1 MDKNLD
7 IINLKAVK
15 FISMNGAGNKFL
27 IHDSRNQKLDIDKKL
42 ILHLLERKDLKNFDQ
57 FVQIIKPEDNGDA
70 KVNFWNADGTEAEMC
85 GNALRCIAKIIIEE
99 ERKKEILI
107 ETVNNKVICW
117 RNNSNI
123 SVNIGEPNFIWTEIP
138 LRGGNRELSTLL
150 LELPSPPCKLPKFS
164 AVNLG
169 NPHAVFFFKND
180 LSPNLKKFGKK
191 IEENEI
197 FPNKVNISFAFVED
211 EENIKL
217 NVWER
222 GAGITEACGS
232 AACAT
237 AVAASRLNLVKRKIT
252 VSLPG
257 GNLEINWK
265 KDNHIVMTGPY
276 EFNSEDIVDIS
287 NHK

>member
-7 IINLKAVK
+7 IINLKTVK

-42 ILHLLERKDLKNFDQ
+42 ILHLLERKDLKRFDQ

-107 ETVNNKVICW
+107 ETVNSKVICW
-117 RNNSNI
+117 KNNSNI

-169 NPHAVFFFKND
+169 NPHAVFFFKNN
-180 LSPNLKKFGKK
+180 LSPDLKKFGKK
-191 IEENEI
+191 IEENQI
-197 FPNKVNISFAFVED
+197 FPNKVNVSFAFVED
-211 EENIKL
+211 EKNIKL

-222 GAGITEACGS
+222 GAGITDACGS

-237 AVAASRLNLVKRKIT
+237 AVAASRLNLVERKVA

-265 KDNHIVMTGPY
+265 KDNQIVMTGPY
-276 EFNSEDIVDIS
+276 EFNSEDIIDIS
-287 NHK
+287 NYK

>member
-42 ILHLLERKDLKNFDQ
+42 ILHLLERKDLKRFDQ

-107 ETVNNKVICW
+107 ETVNSKVICW
-117 RNNSNI
+117 KNNSNI

-169 NPHAVFFFKND
+169 NPHAVFFFKNN
-180 LSPNLKKFGKK
+180 LSPDLKKFGKK
-191 IEENEI
+191 IEENQI
-197 FPNKVNISFAFVED
+197 FPNKVNVSFAFVED
-211 EENIKL
+211 EKNIKL

-222 GAGITEACGS
+222 GVGITDACGS

-237 AVAASRLNLVKRKIT
+237 AIAASRLNLVERKVA

-276 EFNSEDIVDIS
+276 EFNS
-287 NHK
+287 

>member
-42 ILHLLERKDLKNFDQ
+42 ILHLLERKDLKRFDQ

-107 ETVNNKVICW
+107 ETVNSKVICW
-117 RNNSNI
+117 KNNSNI

-169 NPHAVFFFKND
+169 NPHAVFFFKNN
-180 LSPNLKKFGKK
+180 LSPDLKKFGKK
-191 IEENEI
+191 IEENQI
-197 FPNKVNISFAFVED
+197 FPNKVNVSFAFVED
-211 EENIKL
+211 EKNIKL

-222 GAGITEACGS
+222 GAGITDACGS

-237 AVAASRLNLVKRKIT
+237 AIAASRLNLVEREVA